1 MRISGAITAMLTG
14 AGLLALVG
22 CVQEP
27 VPAYKTRP
35 AGAELRLNDRNLA
48 TLDAKFDPGVLVYA
62 NLDRNRFEEFPQRLL
77 MCTRLKWLRL
87 NGNRLS
93 SLPDLATLKNLRRI
107 YLKDNRFAEV
117 PPALE
122 KLPNLTDIDLSGN
135 PIREIPGWLARK
147 RGLKN
152 LSFSRTGITRLP
164 DDLSAWREL
173 ASLQLGD
180 LKLSAAEMAR
190 IRKALP
196 DVAVIF

>member
-1 MRISGAITAMLTG
+1 MLTG
-14 AGLLALVG
+14 VGLLALVG
-22 CVQEP
+22 CFKEL

-48 TLDAKFDPGVLVYA
+48 TLDARFDPGVLVYA
-62 NLDRNRFEEFPQRLL
+62 NLDRNRFEEFPKRLL

-93 SLPDLATLKNLRRI
+93 SLPDLATLKALRRI